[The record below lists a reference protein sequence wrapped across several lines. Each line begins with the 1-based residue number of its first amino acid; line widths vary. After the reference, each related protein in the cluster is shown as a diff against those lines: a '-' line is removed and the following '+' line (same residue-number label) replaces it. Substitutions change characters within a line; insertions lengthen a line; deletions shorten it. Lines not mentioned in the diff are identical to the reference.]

1 MPGIYVHVPFCAA
14 KCGYCDFHSIVAD
27 GSFVGNYIRAFQQE
41 AAYYGR
47 KYQNQVF
54 ETLFFGG
61 GTPTVLEPKQ
71 LSQMIEVVLENFN
84 FNSGF
89 EFTIEANPC
98 TLGQEKVDHLAILGV
113 NRISLGVQTFQDNL
127 LKRLERLHSTADIYT
142 SVEYLR
148 KAGINNFNLDLM
160 YGLPEQSLRDWETSL
175 DAAIALQPTHLSC
188 YSLILEED
196 TPFFEQYNQG
206 LLNLPSEDLEYEMF
220 ELVKNK
226 LRQAG
231 YQHYEVS
238 NYALKEEYQAK
249 HNLIYWHNQPYLGL
263 GSGAHSYMEQSR
275 YVNSLDLNRY
285 IENWLD
291 NQPAIDHIELI
302 SEDQAMD
309 ETMMLGLRLLDG
321 VEEAVFAKR
330 FGQTIMEVYAEEI
343 EELLAKKLVIWENGR
358 LKLTDRGLSLG
369 NHVFSAFIR

>member
-1 MPGIYVHVPFCAA
+1 
-14 KCGYCDFHSIVAD
+14 
-27 GSFVGNYIRAFQQE
+27 
-41 AAYYGR
+41 
-47 KYQNQVF
+47 
-54 ETLFFGG
+54 
-61 GTPTVLEPKQ
+61 
-71 LSQMIEVVLENFN
+71 
-84 FNSGF
+84 
-89 EFTIEANPC
+89 
-98 TLGQEKVDHLAILGV
+98 
-113 NRISLGVQTFQDNL
+113 
-127 LKRLERLHSTADIYT
+127 
-142 SVEYLR
+142 
-148 KAGINNFNLDLM
+148 
-160 YGLPEQSLRDWETSL
+160 
-175 DAAIALQPTHLSC
+175 
-188 YSLILEED
+188 
-196 TPFFEQYNQG
+196 
-206 LLNLPSEDLEYEMF
+206 MF